1 MTRSIFTNKRPAS
14 SIPEPVTVGGTD
26 ATTVSEAIA
35 NLEGLSY
42 SDKNIPNGVAVLG
55 LDSKVKPE
63 NIPLMS
69 SDTADTIDGKI
80 NEVVRGASLDIMI
93 SNYDSKRT
101 YDLAYVGSEPPSS
114 SESSSPMKGTVIL
127 HTFDNY
133 VACMEEINSNSNGQI
148 FTSNAD
154 ELAFN
159 SSTIPMSSST
169 YASCK
174 LPGTITFTA
183 PEFVDAS
190 GFTLNGRLFASTI
203 IEPYYKQCVILH
215 PTNNSI
221 NYRSGVIITI
231 ARSPYITIS
240 ADVVPEY
247 GYNYAEGYD
256 CELAEDPNF
265 TLNVQTVHLDNQYGS
280 NVQFGF
286 DSLEDNKL
294 YYARVR
300 VNYSG
305 DTNDWSNTVSFMNT
319 ISPEVSEIQI
329 LETSTLYFGEAFAA
343 SVDLSNDDNLLV
355 VGVPGGKMN
364 VLESAPGS
372 VHIYSKQVDNTFLLN
387 TIINDVLPGDR
398 AYDYFGTAVKLSL
411 DGNYLV
417 VGAPQFDTNDSTY
430 WVNDGGIAILKCVT
444 PGDWSSTTYV
454 QVGIE
459 SANNSQ
465 GKFGT
470 QIAISRTSPNFL
482 IASSNTYG
490 HAYIYEYDTTLDQS
504 TLKATLIDP
513 QDALHPGSAQYGSS
527 MAMNDA
533 GTRLFIG
540 AKKAIVNDPETGN
553 DQTCGLVY
561 VYDLVGTDWIQTVIL
576 QPDDTLDGYQKF
588 GSVVACNPEGTEL
601 FIGDAPNSSLASIYV
616 FELNTNTSQWVKTQ
630 AIQPDYWDSSYGSL
644 TAASFSQSGLKVL
657 LSAQETKEPDP
668 GLTGVGH
675 AYRYEKID
683 GIWSEM
689 QILTA
694 SDSVQWEL
702 FGSSV
707 VMNRAGTMH
716 IVGSSNANGDV
727 GCAYVFA

>member
-1 MTRSIFTNKRPAS
+1 
-14 SIPEPVTVGGTD
+14 VGGTD

-183 PEFVDAS
+183 PDFLDAS

-221 NYRSGVIITI
+221 NYRSGVVVTI
-231 ARSPYITIS
+231 ARSPWITIS
-240 ADVVPEY
+240 ADAVPEY
-247 GYNYAEGYD
+247 GYDYAEGYD

-265 TLNVQTVHLDNQYGS
+265 TLNVQTIHLDNQYSS
-280 NVQFGF
+280 NVRFGF

-300 VNYSG
+300 VNFSG
-305 DTNDWSNTVSFMNT
+305 ITNDWSNTVSFMNS

-329 LETSTLYFGEAFAA
+329 LQTSTLYFNERFAS

-355 VGVPGGKMN
+355 VGVPGGK
-364 VLESAPGS
+364 VTEFESAPGS
-372 VHIYSKQVDNTFLLN
+372 VHIYSKQVDNTYLRD
-387 TIINDVLPGDR
+387 TIVYNPLPDNIANSDFGAMVKINIDKTHIIVGMPRFDS
-398 AYDYFGTAVKLSL
+398 DN
-411 DGNYLV
+411 NYNNL
-417 VGAPQFDTNDSTY
+417 
-430 WVNDGGIAILKCVT
+430 NDGSIAVLKCVT
-444 PGDWSSTTYV
+444 PGDWSSTTNV
-454 QVGIE
+454 QVGME
-459 SANNSQ
+459 SAANSD
-465 GKFGT
+465 GRFGA
-470 QIAISRTSPNFL
+470 QIVISRTSPNFL

-490 HAYIYEYDTTLDQS
+490 HVYIYEYDTTLNQS
-504 TLKATLIDP
+504 VFKATLIDP

-527 MAMNDA
+527 IAMNDA

-540 AKKAIVNDPETGN
+540 AKQALVIDPETGN
-553 DQTCGLVY
+553 NNTCGLVY
-561 VYDLVGTDWIQTVIL
+561 VYDLVGPDWVQTAIL
-576 QPDDTLDGYQKF
+576 EPDDILDGYQKF

-630 AIQPDYWDSSYGSL
+630 AIQPDYWETSHGSL

-657 LSAQETKEPDP
+657 LSAQDTKEPYP
-668 GLTGVGH
+668 GLSDIGH

-683 GIWSEM
+683 GIWTEM